1 MNRGRGLVSL
11 VPLVVGLLVV
21 ALTVSLGNW
30 QVRRA
35 QDKLVVQAQID
46 TLEHAAPRPVRADAP
61 DLPEWQPLSLIG
73 RWWPDGTILL
83 DNRTHGGRAGYHVLT
98 PLVLADGSG
107 VVLVNRGW
115 IAVGADRG
123 KLPLV
128 PTATGLQQ
136 VEGRLHRVESDA
148 FTLADR
154 PDRGAAGKVWQTLDL
169 ESFRTEVLGSCADAP
184 FVQGSTACAILAGWT
199 LLQTSAAGD
208 GLVRDW
214 VTPAAGIDRHRGYAF
229 QWYALAGLAAVL
241 TAWYAWRLFSRRNDD
256 DRNARLVRN

>member
-1 MNRGRGLVSL
+1 MPIVT
-11 VPLVVGLLVV
+11 GLLLV

-35 QDKLVVQAQID
+35 QDKIVVQAQID
-46 TLEHAAPRPVRADAP
+46 ALTLAAPLAARADAP
-61 DLPEWQPLSLIG
+61 DLPEWQPLSLAG
-73 RWWPDGTILL
+73 QWWPDGTILL

-107 VVLVNRGW
+107 AVLVNRGW
-115 IAVGADRG
+115 IAVGADRS
-123 KLPLV
+123 KLPVV
-128 PTATGLQQ
+128 PTADGLQQ
-136 VEGRLHRVESDA
+136 VQGRLHRVESDA

-154 PDRGAAGKVWQTLDL
+154 SDQAVAGRVWQTLDL
-169 ESFRTEVLGSCADAP
+169 QSFRTRVLGSCTDAP
-184 FVQGSTACAILAGWT
+184 IVKGSMTCRNLAPWT
-199 LLQTSAAGD
+199 LLQTSTAGD

-214 VTPAAGIDRHRGYAF
+214 VTPGAGIDRHRGYAF
-229 QWYALAGLAAVL
+229 QWYALASLAAGL